1 MAVDPASGLAGRDAI
16 GVAVLGITQ
25 GGLGIILH
33 LEGVRA
39 TDKTLARRRVADIGR
54 DFGVTRVVVEELADG
69 LFGETLESDFIHI
82 GYPVSVE
89 KVTTGGQQK
98 GRRIIESLGPPMGAG
113 RLVIVES
120 LIETDHC
127 GEFVNQLVRISYDG
141 RTGSSKDHDDIV
153 DALAHAVASEKHSLV
168 SDVGDNLAAART
180 ASLDR
185 WSRVPLR
192 YGGLGDASA
201 EEYPHTHSWGSD
213 VNLSSALLE
222 EDEVMIALMER
233 RDRLQTVV
241 NEELQM
247 GRGAD
252 RSIVD
257 RIKGLTRQIDEL
269 RTLQVL

>member
-1 MAVDPASGLAGRDAI
+1 
-16 GVAVLGITQ
+16 
-25 GGLGIILH
+25 
-33 LEGVRA
+33 
-39 TDKTLARRRVADIGR
+39 
-54 DFGVTRVVVEELADG
+54 
-69 LFGETLESDFIHI
+69 
-82 GYPVSVE
+82 
-89 KVTTGGQQK
+89 
-98 GRRIIESLGPPMGAG
+98 
-113 RLVIVES
+113 
-120 LIETDHC
+120 
-127 GEFVNQLVRISYDG
+127 
-141 RTGSSKDHDDIV
+141 V